1 MSSIQLYRFIVFWAT
16 FISITSAI
24 DSSSDDTS
32 LSSTTAVPLL
42 SSSGSSLASTTVYST
57 PKASSYRSNHHQQ
70 EQKKPWPIQSGPINY
85 YQLVKSYNY
94 PSPLPATS
102 KSSPSQSSS
111 ISSLM
116 SNIFSPFNKVM
127 SRRVAGGKLFS
138 LVDQFNS
145 HGNSNNVL
153 ANAAAAAAAGS
164 GLEYPGSVGN
174 IEALNE
180 AVNNVMMGLNGLQ
193 PNQANQLAG
202 QLGSYLSA
210 AAAASGID
218 ASTKNGKKLFD
229 FPKQWYKLLNEK
241 LSGASEAAYSA
252 TVPLK
257 ESLMNTVKSFY
268 SYIKPS
274 RSQSSSP
281 FGDATSMIAEA
292 AAAAAS
298 QDSLMTA
305 AQNSLTS
312 GQNQNNPKRRQSDSY
327 SGYYYNNINHPG
339 KMIATS
345 QQQHYQQ
352 AYAPQQLP
360 SAAAYQQYSNGRY
373 ASHNGEYSPQSSL
386 GYSNVKAQPTHQTSP
401 VKSINGEM
409 IVMES
414 QVSPSTVHNLKKQ
427 YIQYMGK
434 QPIAATMNQ
443 PVFQMPTQ
451 SSSSSSEQQQS
462 AAKYDQMLSQMIQQ
476 SIKQSQ
482 QQLLNTNSPV
492 SSASTPAAAI
502 GSKHPNALYQKSKEI
517 ISRFTKKRIPSQ
529 SLQSQQQYAAATYNS
544 IPMMNEYGVF
554 GQRLPSQT
562 IAKVANKLPSLP
574 LVYNS
579 NSQQQQQ
586 RQQQQKT
593 TSQQNTK
600 QLQFSQQQQ
609 QSNRIESTQSL
620 PSSVESQQ
628 QSKAK
633 NSQHSYYTQQPMN
646 QSPYGIQPVY
656 PPPQQQQQQHTSP
669 QVIPSSSSTVSPM
682 ITSTSVSISMH
693 HSISSQYDD
702 HDAGD
707 QYGDNMEQQ
716 QQVQYQPPSST
727 NIDHLKSYLD
737 VNNQNSNTGSDISV
751 QNNQGSVY
759 YYYDQPQQ
767 YQQQQQQ
774 QQQTTPTTIRS
785 TIIITTTAT
794 ISTIGFTRC
803 TTKKEMNE

>member
-94 PSPLPATS
+94 PAPIPATS

-414 QVSPSTVHNLKKQ
+414 QVSPSTVPQFEKTIHSIYGQTTDRCHNESTSVSDANT
-427 YIQYMGK
+427 IIFIIFG
-434 QPIAATMNQ
+434 T
-443 PVFQMPTQ
+443 TT
-451 SSSSSSEQQQS
+451 S

-492 SSASTPAAAI
+492 SSASTPPAAI

-593 TSQQNTK
+593 T
-600 QLQFSQQQQ
+600 
-609 QSNRIESTQSL
+609 SL

-774 QQQTTPTTIRS
+774 QQQQHQQQS
-785 TIIITTTAT
+785 DQQSSSQQQQQLAQ
-794 ISTIGFTRC
+794 SDSQDVQQ
-803 TTKKEMNE
+803 KKK